1 MTIYVDDAFTE
12 AKVGKYTTSWCHLVT
27 DSGDLEELHRFAE
40 SIGLERS
47 YFQDPRY
54 SPGDQGRPHYDVTPG
69 ARKRAVA
76 AGAEEISAVDT
87 HSVIDRHHAAARER
101 GGEQL

>member
-1 MTIYVDDAFTE
+1 MTIYVDDAYIP
-12 AKVGKYTTSWCHLVT
+12 ASVGKYETSWCHLVT

-40 SIGLERS
+40 SIGLKRS

-54 SPGDQGRPHYDVTPG
+54 GLGDRGRPHYDVTPG

-76 AGAEEISAVDT
+76 AGAEQIAYIDMPAI
-87 HSVIDRHHAAARER
+87 IDRHHAAAEER
-101 GGEQL
+101 KR